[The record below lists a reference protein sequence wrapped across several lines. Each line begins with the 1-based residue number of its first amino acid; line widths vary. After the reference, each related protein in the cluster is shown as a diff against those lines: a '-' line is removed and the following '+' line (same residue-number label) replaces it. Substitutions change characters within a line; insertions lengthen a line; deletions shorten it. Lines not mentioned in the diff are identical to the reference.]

1 MCTHS
6 RHPQQKDPIAEAVRE
21 INRCGGAILTL
32 STLVG
37 DGQEELPAREVGGV
51 SDLLYIIGEA
61 AVPGRVVGG
70 VSDLLHIVGEAIY
83 AATHKIEQAIERGG
97 RP

>member
-1 MCTHS
+1 MAPHFQHAQT
-6 RHPQQKDPIAEAVRE
+6 KDPIAEAVRE
-21 INRCGGAILTL
+21 IDRCGAAILTL

-37 DGQEELPAREVGGV
+37 DGQEALPAREVGGV
-51 SDLLYIIGEA
+51 SN
-61 AVPGRVVGG
+61 
-70 VSDLLHIVGEAIY
+70 LLHIVGDAIF